1 MARRTLVAGR
11 PRVPQMWRF
20 RRRLTIAFVLVA
32 GVSAAALAIGAYAL
46 VHNARFA
53 ESLQRAESDVRFQLL
68 VAREFLPLDNDRSAR
83 LLGSFEQSGRH
94 VILVQGTQAVA
105 SNPGFDP
112 PLSQRLRSVTA
123 SGQIGY
129 ERVVDAGRHLLV
141 VGGRI
146 PGCTSREGVGPTAP
160 ASTCSAELFVVFV
173 EDRLHADLA
182 QLAAALLGG
191 WLGVVAVAT
200 LVGTVI
206 ARRTL
211 GPVARASEAARAVA
225 EGLLD
230 TRLPAEGRDEFGAW
244 AASFNRMAGALEAK
258 IAALSAAQER
268 ERRFTAD
275 VAHELRT
282 PVTALVAAA
291 SLLADSFDRLPAEA
305 RRPAELLVGDVL
317 RLRRLVDELMEISR
331 LSAGGEDVRRTEVDL
346 TALVAAVLRRHG
358 WDRSVRVEGEPV
370 TLLSDER
377 RLERIVAN
385 LVGNAVEH
393 GDPGADGGGIAVR
406 LRRDGQWVSM
416 SVTDQG
422 PGIAREHLPHLFER
436 FYKVDTARS
445 GGGSGLGLAIVREN
459 VGLLGGSVEVS
470 SNVGEGTQFRLRLP
484 VTADPV
490 PTRASTPRAPAG
502 PVAAWPASAPPGP
515 SAVTRLLRDG
525 EAADELGADRE
536 VHEPLKGEAP

>member
-1 MARRTLVAGR
+1 MARRAMVAGR
-11 PRVPQMWRF
+11 SRVPQAGRF
-20 RRRLTIAFVLVA
+20 RRRLTVVFVLVA
-32 GVSAAALAIGAYAL
+32 GVSAALLAIGAYAL
-46 VHNARFA
+46 VRIARFDD
-53 ESLQRAESDVRFQLL
+53 SLQRAESDARFQLL
-68 VAREFLPLDNDRSAR
+68 LAREFLPLDTDRSAR

-94 VILVQGTQAVA
+94 VILVRDGESVP

-112 PLSQRLRSVTA
+112 RLSPRLRSVTA
-123 SGQIGY
+123 DGQIGY
-129 ERVVDAGRHLLV
+129 DRVVDAGRQLLV

-146 PGCTSREGVGPTAP
+146 PGCPPGGATAP
-160 ASTCSAELFVVFV
+160 AATCSAELFVVFV

-182 QLAAALLGG
+182 QLAVALLGG
-191 WLGVVAVAT
+191 WSGVVAAAT
-200 LVGTVI
+200 LVGTVV

-230 TRLPAEGRDEFGAW
+230 TRLAVEGRDEFGVW
-244 AASFNRMAGALEAK
+244 AASFNQMAEALEAK

-305 RRPAELLVGDVL
+305 RRPAELLVADVL

-331 LSAGGEDVRRTEVDL
+331 LSAGGEDVRRSEVDL
-346 TALVAAVLRRHG
+346 TALVAAVLLGHG
-358 WDRSVRVEGEPV
+358 WERLVRVEGEPV
-370 TLLSDER
+370 TLRSDER

-393 GDPGADGGGIAVR
+393 GGPEARVRGIVVGV
-406 LRRDGQWVSM
+406 RRDGPWVWL
-416 SVTDQG
+416 SVTDRG
-422 PGIAREHLPHLFER
+422 PGIPSPHVPHLFER

-445 GGGSGLGLAIVREN
+445 GGGSGLGLAIVAEN
-459 VGLLGGSVEVS
+459 VGLLGGTVEVS
-470 SNVGEGTQFRLRLP
+470 STVGDGTQFRVRLP
-484 VTADPV
+484 E
-490 PTRASTPRAPAG
+490 
-502 PVAAWPASAPPGP
+502 PVAAPVSGGPVPARSAA
-515 SAVTRLLRDG
+515 STVSRLLRAG
-525 EAADELGADRE
+525 EAADELRADRE
-536 VHEPLKGEAP
+536 VHEPHKGDAP